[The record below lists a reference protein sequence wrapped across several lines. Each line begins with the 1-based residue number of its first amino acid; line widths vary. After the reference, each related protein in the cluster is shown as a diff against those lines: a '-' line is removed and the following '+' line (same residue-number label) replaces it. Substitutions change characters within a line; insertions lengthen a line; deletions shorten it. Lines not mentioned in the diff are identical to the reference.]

1 MLEGIL
7 SMSSITMRVGRR
19 FSEGACMARIVGWR
33 ERAALPGL
41 GISDMSAKMDTGAL
55 SCSLHAEDI
64 EITNHDGTNRVR
76 FRPAGCDEVCSA
88 PLLEMRSVKD
98 SGGHVTVR
106 PFILT
111 ELVLGGER
119 LSVELS
125 LIDRA
130 PMRHPLIVGRRAL
143 RGRFTVDAESADL
156 LGVPELNAQKEPG
169 SRPTK
174 RSETSQRRSAT
185 SRLRAS
191 LMPRRGLR
199 RAQ

>member
-1 MLEGIL
+1 MTR
-7 SMSSITMRVGRR
+7 M
-19 FSEGACMARIVGWR
+19 VGWR
-33 ERAALPGL
+33 ERAALPEL

-55 SCSLHAEDI
+55 SCSLHAKDI

-106 PFILT
+106 PFICT

-143 RGRFTVDAESADL
+143 RGRFTVDAESVEL
-156 LGVPELNAQKEPG
+156 LGKHAQKEPA

-191 LMPRRGLR
+191 LTPRRGLR

>member
-1 MLEGIL
+1 MTR
-7 SMSSITMRVGRR
+7 M
-19 FSEGACMARIVGWR
+19 VGWR
-33 ERAALPGL
+33 ERAALPEL

-64 EITNHDGTNRVR
+64 CIVDVDGVDKVC
-76 FRPAGCDEVCSA
+76 FRPAGNELVCEVE
-88 PLLEMRSVKD
+88 LLEMRSVKD

-106 PFILT
+106 PFIST
-111 ELVLGGER
+111 DLVLGGER

-143 RGRFTVDAESADL
+143 RGRFTVDAESVEL
-156 LGVPELNAQKEPG
+156 LGKNAQKEPG

-191 LMPRRGLR
+191 LTPRRGLR

>member
-1 MLEGIL
+1 MTR
-7 SMSSITMRVGRR
+7 M
-19 FSEGACMARIVGWR
+19 VGWR
-33 ERAALPGL
+33 ERAALPEL
-41 GISDMSAKMDTGAL
+41 GITDMSAKMDTGAL

-111 ELVLGGER
+111 DLVLGGER

-143 RGRFTVDAESADL
+143 RGRFTVDAESVEL
-156 LGVPELNAQKEPG
+156 LGKNAQKEPG

-191 LMPRRGLR
+191 LTPRRGLR